1 MSVHPTLGW
10 MLAALFGALAAG
22 SLSRLISLRGKP
34 PDLVRNRVD
43 SLKTWWIIAPTFAIA
58 VVLGQI
64 AVAAVFVL
72 IGWLAL
78 GEYARLISIR
88 TDDNQTAAEEAAASS
103 NSDAWL
109 LRLSMIL
116 VPLHY
121 ALICLQWTL
130 PAHLFLPVGGLILLS
145 ISQTAAG
152 RTEGFTRAVA
162 SSYWGLLLLVYGPS
176 HAVMLWSLPADRC
189 ADIGPAGWFLY
200 LLVLTEMNDIAQ
212 AFFGRHWGN
221 RRIAPVVSPFKTWVG
236 FCGGVCTSTLLAI
249 ALAPVLTSF
258 GNAHVAKAAAAGLLI
273 SVIGFFG
280 DINLSAVKRDVGVKD
295 SGTLLPGQ
303 GGVLDRIDSLTFT
316 APAFYAFV
324 LWATA

>member
-43 SLKTWWIIAPTFAIA
+43 SLKTWWLIAPTFAIA
-58 VVLGQI
+58 VVLGQT
-64 AVAAVFVL
+64 AVAVVFVL

-78 GEYARLISIR
+78 SEYARLIWIR
-88 TDDNQTAAEEAAASS
+88 TDTGLPAAGDAGST
-103 NSDAWL
+103 NSDMWL
-109 LRLSMIL
+109 LRLSLIL
-116 VPLHY
+116 VPLHF

-152 RTEGFTRAVA
+152 RIEGFTRAVA
-162 SSYWGLLLLVYGPS
+162 CSYWGLLLLVYGPS

-189 ADIGPAGWFLY
+189 ADIGPVGWFMF

-212 AFFGRHWGN
+212 AFFGRHWGE
-221 RRIAPVVSPFKTWVG
+221 RRIAPIVSPFKTWVG
-236 FCGGVCTSTLLAI
+236 FSGGVCTTTLLAI
-249 ALAPVLTSF
+249 VLAPVLTDF
-258 GNAHVAKAAAAGLLI
+258 GDAHLAKSVAAGLLI
-273 SVIGFFG
+273 AVVGFFG
-280 DINLSAVKRDVGVKD
+280 DINLSAVKRDAGVKD

-303 GGVLDRIDSLTFT
+303 GGVLDRVDSLTFT